1 MAKKVTKLAAILIA
15 AALVLTVAAG
25 CGRGEQAEHKVGIT
39 VQSLKN
45 AYWAGVMNKLSADL
59 DEAGWDYTMVD
70 CENNAGTQVGQI
82 ENFIAAGCDLI
93 LVHAADPVSVER
105 ICKEAR
111 ELGIQVMCW
120 DDVIENSDANWI
132 LDNEELGEE
141 IGKAAG
147 DFVNENHTEGEDP
160 TEVVVVGYPSVPV
173 LLDRANGIKAGLE
186 EQSAGNYEIVA
197 ETDGLEPNEAQTNVE
212 SVLSAHP
219 EAKVF
224 VGIGSGPCIGGN
236 EALIQTYGKGNI
248 PEDVGVITTDI
259 TVQQLESLKSDDEAV
274 RALIGFE
281 GSNQDTADAVM
292 DMFRRIYAGEFN
304 EENKN
309 VYRPTMR
316 ITKENVDEIL
326 AGM

>member
-1 MAKKVTKLAAILIA
+1 MYKKTARMVALLLAVAMAATFM
-15 AALVLTVAAG
+15 AG

-45 AYWAGVMNKLSADL
+45 AYWAGVMGKVSSLL
-59 DEAGWDYTMVD
+59 DEEGWDYTLVD

-93 LVHAADPVSVER
+93 MVHAADPVSIER

-132 LDNEELGEE
+132 LDNEILGEE

-147 DFVNENHTEGEDP
+147 NFINENYTSEDP
-160 TEVVVVGYPSVPV
+160 AEVTVIGYPSVRA
-173 LLDRANGIKAGLE
+173 LLDRANGIKKGLE
-186 EQSAGNYEIVA
+186 ETSAGNYEIVA
-197 ETDGLEPNEAQTNVE
+197 ETDGLEPNEAQSNVE

-219 EAKVF
+219 DASVF
-224 VGIGSGPCIGGN
+224 VGIGSGACIGAN
-236 EALIQTYGKGNI
+236 EALVQTFGKGEI
-248 PEDVGVITTDI
+248 PEGVGVITTDI
-259 TVQQLESLKSDDEAV
+259 TVQQLDSLKSDDEAV
-274 RALIGFE
+274 RAIIGFE
-281 GSNQDTADAVM
+281 GSNEDTAKAVLE
-292 DMFRRIYAGEFN
+292 MFKRVYAGEFN
-304 EENKN
+304 ESNKN
-309 VYRPTMR
+309 VVRPTME
-316 ITKENVDEIL
+316 ISKDNVDAIL

>member
-1 MAKKVTKLAAILIA
+1 MKRYFSRIL
-15 AALVLTVAAG
+15 ALVVAACAVAGIAAG
-25 CGRGEQAEHKVGIT
+25 CNRGEQAEHKVGIT

-45 AYWAGVMNKLSADL
+45 AYWAGVMDKVSNLL
-59 DEAGWDYTMVD
+59 DEEGWDYTLVD

-93 LVHAADPVSVER
+93 MVHAADPVSIER

-132 LDNEELGEE
+132 LDNEVLGEQ

-147 DFVNENHTEGEDP
+147 TFINENYTPDNKA
-160 TEVVVVGYPSVPV
+160 EVTVIGYPSVRA
-173 LLDRANGIKAGLE
+173 LLDRANGIKKGLE
-186 EQSAGNYEIVA
+186 ETAAGNYEIVA
-197 ETDGLEPNEAQTNVE
+197 ETDGLEPNEAQSNVE

-219 EAKVF
+219 DASVF
-224 VGIGSGPCIGGN
+224 VGIGSGACIGAN
-236 EALIQTYGKGNI
+236 EALIQTFGKGQI

-259 TVQQLESLKSDDEAV
+259 TVQQLDSLKSNDEAV
-274 RALIGFE
+274 RAIIGFE
-281 GSNQDTADAVM
+281 GSNEDTAEAVLE
-292 DMFRRIYAGEFN
+292 MFRRIYAGEFDAA
-304 EENKN
+304 NKN
-309 VYRPTMR
+309 VIRPTME
-316 ITKENVDEIL
+316 ITKDNVDEIL